1 MDDALMTLIQRR
13 ESLVRRSTEQR
24 QRLLVHCEDGV
35 LGMPPGSPL
44 ALLLERFGPWL
55 RPAAM
60 VAVPLA
66 LVAVLHRP
74 SSLLQAARWALPLW
88 QGYRTAQRWLNF

>member
-1 MDDALMTLIQRR
+1 MNDALMTLIQRR

-24 QRLLVHCEDGV
+24 QRLLTHGM

-66 LVAVLHRP
+66 LVAVLRRP
-74 SSLLQAARWALPLW
+74 SGLLGVARWALPLW
-88 QGYRTAQRWLNF
+88 QGYRAAQRWLHF